1 MQVESSESSD
11 EEASGMA
18 VGQPG
23 ELPPSDSSEEESDEQ
38 EPEVCLFLIES
49 STYHKA
55 DQSSKAKRN

>member
-23 ELPPSDSSEEESDEQ
+23 ELPPSDSGEEESDEQ
-38 EPEVCLFLIES
+38 EEEVCP
-49 STYHKA
+49 HC
-55 DQSSKAKRN
+55 